1 MMRLKQMTMPSRALL
16 VLLLV
21 LLSLLLRSVEV
32 THASGSGSGTWT
44 PTGSLTVAR
53 ARHTAT
59 LLPNGQVLVAGG
71 FGSGGDLTSA
81 ELYDPSSGTWTTTG
95 SLNAA
100 RDSHTAT
107 LLPNGQVLVAGGES
121 SGFGFG
127 GPLASAE
134 LYDPSSGTW
143 TPTGSMTVARFAH
156 TAALLPNGQVLVAG
170 GQGSSGPLASAEL
183 YSLAQAQISALIN
196 TVNSFNLAKG
206 LQTSLD
212 AKLKD
217 ALSAVNAGNTAT
229 ACPDLTDF
237 ISEVHAQS
245 GKKLTVAQANQL
257 IAAAALIQ
265 AVLGC

>member
-16 VLLLV
+16 VVLLV
-21 LLSLLLRSVEV
+21 LLSLLLGLLRSVEV
-32 THASGSGSGTWT
+32 THASGSGSGTRTTTGSMTVARTGHTATLLANGQVLVAGGSFDTSAELYDPSSGIWT

-53 ARHTAT
+53 FAHTAT

-71 FGSGGDLTSA
+71 QGG
-81 ELYDPSSGTWTTTG
+81 
-95 SLNAA
+95 
-100 RDSHTAT
+100 
-107 LLPNGQVLVAGGES
+107 
-121 SGFGFG
+121 GFEN
-127 GPLASAE
+127 PI
-134 LYDPSSGTW
+134 
-143 TPTGSMTVARFAH
+143 
-156 TAALLPNGQVLVAG
+156 
-170 GQGSSGPLASAEL
+170 LASAEL

-196 TVNSFNLAKG
+196 TVNSFQLPKG

-229 ACPDLTDF
+229 ACSDLTDF

-257 IAAAALIQ
+257 IAAATLIQ